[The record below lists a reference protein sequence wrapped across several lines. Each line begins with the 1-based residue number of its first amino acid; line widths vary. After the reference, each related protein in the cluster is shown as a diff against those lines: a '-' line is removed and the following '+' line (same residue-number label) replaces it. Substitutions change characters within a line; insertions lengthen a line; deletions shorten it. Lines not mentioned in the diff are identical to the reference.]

1 MEAHVTDRGIE
12 LDLQLH
18 AGATAP
24 SYARA
29 LVGGLRDRV
38 PEDVLDD
45 LVLLVSEVVTNC
57 VRHAGLGP
65 ADAIRLHVRATSE
78 SVRLDVV
85 DLGRGF
91 DMPEAAVPDPREPG
105 GWGLY
110 IVDQLADRWGV
121 ERSKG
126 SRVWFEI
133 DAGPNGRP
141 RAANEL
147 TITEWD
153 PVSKQPVYK
162 TAAVRVEKLR
172 DGDGTSPAPTNT
184 ASAPVEA

>member
-1 MEAHVTDRGIE
+1 MNAPPQERPIE

-29 LVGGLRDRV
+29 LVAGLQDRL

-57 VRHAGLGP
+57 VRHAGLGSG
-65 ADAIRLHVRATSE
+65 DTIQLTVKATST
-78 SVRLDVV
+78 SIRLDVV
-85 DLGRGF
+85 DHGRGF
-91 DMPEAAVPDPREPG
+91 DPPEVTEHDVNETG

-110 IVDQLADRWGV
+110 IVDRLADRWGV
-121 ERSKG
+121 ERRHG

-133 DAGPNGRP
+133 DAGPHGR
-141 RAANEL
+141 RSA
-147 TITEWD
+147 
-153 PVSKQPVYK
+153 
-162 TAAVRVEKLR
+162 RVTRER
-172 DGDGTSPAPTNT
+172 W
-184 ASAPVEA
+184 VEGESS

>member
-1 MEAHVTDRGIE
+1 VADRPIE

-29 LVGGLRDRV
+29 LVAGLRERV

-45 LVLLVSEVVTNC
+45 LILLVSEVVTNC
-57 VRHAGLGP
+57 VRHAGLGSG
-65 ADAIRLHVRATSE
+65 DAIRLQVKATPS

-85 DLGRGF
+85 DRGKGF
-91 DMPEAAVPDPREPG
+91 DMPEVVEHDILEPG

-121 ERSKG
+121 ERRHG
-126 SRVWFEI
+126 SRVWFEL
-133 DAGPNGRP
+133 DAGQGGR
-141 RAANEL
+141 RSAKVTHERWF
-147 TITEWD
+147 EGG
-153 PVSKQPVYK
+153 Q
-162 TAAVRVEKLR
+162 
-172 DGDGTSPAPTNT
+172 
-184 ASAPVEA
+184 ASA

>member
-1 MEAHVTDRGIE
+1 MDTNMTARPIE

-29 LVGGLRDRV
+29 LVGGLQERV
-38 PEDVLDD
+38 SPDVLDD

-57 VRHAGLGP
+57 VRHAGLGSGDP
-65 ADAIRLHVRATSE
+65 IRLQIKATEE

-85 DLGRGF
+85 DQGTGF
-91 DMPEAAVPDPREPG
+91 VPPEIVEHDLREPG

-121 ERSKG
+121 ERRQG

-133 DAGPNGRP
+133 DAGPDGR
-141 RAANEL
+141 RS
-147 TITEWD
+147 T
-153 PVSKQPVYK
+153 
-162 TAAVRVEKLR
+162 RVTHER
-172 DGDGTSPAPTNT
+172 WIEGGQ
-184 ASAPVEA
+184 ASA